1 MLSPS
6 PIYVVRSNG
15 SLINTDVVTET
26 YAIAFPNLSRNLV
39 DWNDLVTS
47 TAGLSDDA
55 LQLVDL
61 LLGTTEGTELE
72 IRESV

>member
-1 MLSPS
+1 M
-6 PIYVVRSNG
+6 
-15 SLINTDVVTET
+15 NTDVVTET